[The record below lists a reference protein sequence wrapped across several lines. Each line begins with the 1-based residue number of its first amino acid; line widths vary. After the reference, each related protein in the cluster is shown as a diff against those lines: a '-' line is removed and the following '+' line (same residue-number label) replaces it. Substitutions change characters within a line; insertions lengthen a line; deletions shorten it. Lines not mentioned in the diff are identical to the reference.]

1 MAEQRAAS
9 PRDASRDAG
18 GGATKADWHARPIH
32 EIERELDA
40 DIEGGLSE
48 EEAALRHE
56 RDGPNRLPS
65 PEGRSAWAILGAQ
78 FTSLIVLFLVA
89 ATAIAFLFG
98 ETIEGFAILVVIVIN
113 AAVGFLTEMRAEQAI
128 DSLRKQAAPSARVM
142 RGGQERTIDAEEI
155 VRGDVV
161 LLGEGDRVPADGRL
175 AESARLQTQEAALT
189 GESRAAEKDADAD
202 VADDAAVAERRTMAY
217 LGTNVTTG
225 RGRLLVTA
233 IGVDT
238 EVGRIGELLE
248 ETVQRDT
255 PLERRLEQLG
265 RALIGVVLALAAVII
280 VAGYLRGND
289 LLYMIEV
296 GIALA
301 IAAVPEGLPAVA
313 TMTLALGVQRMARAN
328 ALVRRLPAVETLGST
343 TVICTDKTGTLTR
356 NEMTV
361 RRLVV
366 AGRSVDVSG
375 AGYAPDGG
383 FEHDDRRVDAT
394 EDELLKTALTIGALC
409 NDARMAEEDGEAMVL
424 GDPTEGALVVAA
436 AKAGLDLDR
445 LRDERPRVDE
455 IPFESDERRMVTVHE
470 LDAGERV
477 AYAKGAPAAIL
488 ERCDDRLTDDGVA
501 PLGDDDRRRALDD
514 ADAMAADALRV
525 LAVAYRDAPE
535 GAATEDLDRG
545 LTFVGLIGMIDP
557 LRDEAARAV
566 ERCRTAGIR
575 TVMITGDHPR
585 TATVLAERLGIDRG
599 LDGSELRTW
608 EGKELEGRDEEGW
621 RQAVADAAVFA
632 RVSPEHKLRIVE
644 ALQRGGEV
652 VAMTGDGVNDAPAL
666 RKADIGIA
674 MGIKGTAVAKEAA
687 AMIIRDDD
695 FGTIVR
701 AVEQGRI
708 IYANIRR
715 FIHYLFSC
723 NLSEIVTVFVAIMI
737 GWPLPLFAL
746 QILWLNMITDVFPAL
761 ALALEPSRA
770 GVMQRPPRDPN
781 EPLVNR
787 SYVVLIA
794 WQGLLLAAV
803 TLVAFA
809 IGLDRY
815 GRGDGLDHAVTISFM
830 TLALTQVFHAFSAR
844 SARDTAFSRRTLE
857 NRWLWGAV
865 LLCVGLQLAA
875 VYVPFLQ
882 TVLRTVPLGGGDWSL
897 VLGLALAPVAVIEVV
912 KWVQRRAV
920 SSRHGG

>member
-1 MAEQRAAS
+1 MTERRARSSSDPSREAGDAAAE
-9 PRDASRDAG
+9 
-18 GGATKADWHARPIH
+18 ADWHALTIG
-32 EIERELDA
+32 EVERELDA
-40 DIEGGLSE
+40 DLEQGLSDG
-48 EEAALRHE
+48 EAAQRRE

-89 ATAIAFLFG
+89 AAGIAFLFG

-113 AAVGFLTEMRAEQAI
+113 AAVGFLTEMLAEQAI
-128 DSLRKQAAPSARVM
+128 DSLRKQAAPSARVV
-142 RGGQERTIDAEEI
+142 RGGQERTIDAEDI
-155 VRGDVV
+155 ARGEVV

-175 AESARLQTQEAALT
+175 VESARLQMQEAALT
-189 GESRAAEKDADAD
+189 GESQASEKDAEAD
-202 VADDAAVAERRTMAY
+202 VADDAPIAERATMAY

-225 RGRLLVTA
+225 RGRLLVTG
-233 IGVDT
+233 IGTHT
-238 EVGRIGELLE
+238 EVGRIGQLLE

-265 RALIGVVLALAAVII
+265 RALIGVVLGLAAVII
-280 VAGYLRGND
+280 VAGVLRGND
-289 LLYMIEV
+289 LIYMIEI

-328 ALVRRLPAVETLGST
+328 SLVRRLPAVETLGST

-361 RRLVV
+361 RRVVV
-366 AGRSVDVSG
+366 ADRSVDVSG
-375 AGYAPDGG
+375 AGYVPDGA
-383 FEHDDRRVDAT
+383 FERDERAIDPV

-409 NDARMAEEDGEAMVL
+409 NDAQMADEDGEATVL

-436 AKAGLDLDR
+436 AKAGLDLER
-445 LRDERPRVDE
+445 LRSERPRVDE
-455 IPFESDERRMVTVHE
+455 IPFDSDERRMVTVHE
-470 LDAGERV
+470 IDDGERV

-488 ERCDDRLTDDGVA
+488 ERCGDRLTDDGVA
-501 PLGDDDRRRALDD
+501 PLDEETRRRALDD

-525 LAVAYRDAPE
+525 LAVAYREAPA
-535 GAATEDLDRG
+535 GMATEDLDRE

-557 LRDEAARAV
+557 LREEAAQAV

-585 TATVLAERLGIDRG
+585 TAAVLAERLGIDRG

-608 EGKELEGRDEEGW
+608 EGKELEGRDEQGW
-621 RQAVADAAVFA
+621 REAVADAAVFA

-644 ALQRGGEV
+644 ALQRNGEV

-723 NLSEIVTVFVAIMI
+723 NLSEILTVFVAIML
-737 GWPLPLFAL
+737 GWPLPLVAL

-770 GVMQRPPRDPN
+770 GVMERPPRDPN
-781 EPLVNR
+781 ERLVSR
-787 SYVVLIA
+787 TYVVLIV
-794 WQGLLLAAV
+794 WQGMLLAAV
-803 TLVAFA
+803 TLTAFA
-809 IGLDRY
+809 IGLGWY
-815 GRGDGLDHAVTISFM
+815 GRGDGLNHAVTISFM

-844 SARDTAFSRRTLE
+844 SIRDTVFSRRTLE
-857 NRWLWGAV
+857 NGWLWGAV
-865 LLCVGLQLAA
+865 LLCVALQLAA

-882 TVLRTVPLGGGDWSL
+882 TVLRTVPLTAGDWAL
-897 VLGLALAPVAVIEVV
+897 VLGLSLTPVAVIEVV
-912 KWVQRRAV
+912 KWVQRRTV
-920 SSRHGG
+920 SSAHDG

>member
-1 MAEQRAAS
+1 VTERRARS
-9 PRDASRDAG
+9 SSEPSREAG
-18 GGATKADWHARPIH
+18 SAATEVDWHALTID
-32 EIERELDA
+32 EAERELGTDL
-40 DIEGGLSE
+40 EQGLSQAE
-48 EEAALRHE
+48 VAERRE

-89 ATAIAFLFG
+89 AAAVAFLFG

-142 RGGQERTIDAEEI
+142 RGGQERTVDAETI

-175 AESARLQTQEAALT
+175 AESVRLQTQEAALT
-189 GESRAAEKDADAD
+189 GESQAAEKDAHAEVAGDAPM
-202 VADDAAVAERRTMAY
+202 AERATMAY

-265 RALIGVVLALAAVII
+265 RALIGVVLGLAGVII

-289 LLYMIEV
+289 LVYMIEI

-328 ALVRRLPAVETLGST
+328 SLVRRLPAVETLGST

-361 RRLVV
+361 RRVVV
-366 AGRSVDVSG
+366 ANRSVDVSG
-375 AGYAPDGG
+375 AGYVPDGG
-383 FEHDDRRVDAT
+383 FERDERSIEPAA
-394 EDELLKTALTIGALC
+394 DELLKTALTIGALC
-409 NDARMAEEDGEAMVL
+409 NDAQMVEDDGEAKVL

-436 AKAGLDLDR
+436 AKAGLDLEG
-445 LRDERPRVDE
+445 LRRARPRVGE
-455 IPFESDERRMVTVHE
+455 IPFDADERRMVTVHE
-470 LDAGERV
+470 LEGGERV
-477 AYAKGAPAAIL
+477 AYVKGAPAAIL
-488 ERCDDRLTDDGVA
+488 GRCCERLSDEGVV
-501 PLGDDDRRRALDD
+501 PLGHDAWQRGLDD
-514 ADAMAADALRV
+514 AEAMAADALRV
-525 LAVAYRDAPE
+525 LAVAYRDAPS
-535 GAATEDLDRG
+535 GTATEDLDED

-557 LRDEAARAV
+557 LRHEASLAV
-566 ERCRTAGIR
+566 ERCRQAGIR

-585 TATVLAERLGIDRG
+585 TASVLAERLGIDRG
-599 LDGSELRTW
+599 LDGSELQTW
-608 EGKELEGRDEEGW
+608 EGRELEGRDEEGW
-621 RQAVADAAVFA
+621 REAVNEAAVFA

-644 ALQRGGEV
+644 ALQHSGEV

-701 AVEQGRI
+701 AVEQGRV

-723 NLSEIVTVFVAIMI
+723 NLSEILTVFVAIMI
-737 GWPLPLFAL
+737 GWPLPLVAL

-770 GVMQRPPRDPN
+770 GVMDRPPRDPN
-781 EPLVNR
+781 ERLVNR
-787 SYVVLIA
+787 TYVVLIV
-794 WQGLLLAAV
+794 WQGVLLAAV
-803 TLVAFA
+803 TLTAFA
-809 IGLDRY
+809 VGMVWY

-844 SARDTAFSRRTLE
+844 SIRDTVFSRRTFE
-857 NRWLWGAV
+857 NGWLWAAV
-865 LLCVGLQLAA
+865 LVCVALQLAA

-882 TVLRTVPLGGGDWSL
+882 AVLRTVPLAPSDWGL
-897 VLGLALAPVAVIEVV
+897 VLGSSLAPVAVVEVV
-912 KWVQRRAV
+912 KWVQRRTL
-920 SSRHGG
+920 SSAHDG